1 MAGRR
6 VLIVDD
12 DPMVRRLVRDYL
24 EIAEYEVSEAVD
36 GSDGQIKAEAQHPDI
51 ILLDL
56 VMPGVD
62 GYEVCRALKL
72 NPKTRDIPVII
83 ATASG
88 DVKLNHLAYA
98 AGALA
103 CITKPFRREALEA
116 IVGVTLAQADRHRSA
131 GAN

>member
-1 MAGRR
+1 VAGKR

-24 EIAEYEVSEAVD
+24 EIAEYGVSEAVD
-36 GSDGQIKAEAQHPDI
+36 GSDGVIKAEAQHPDI

-56 VMPGVD
+56 MMPGMD
-62 GYEVCRALKL
+62 GYEVCRALKS
-72 NPKTRDIPVII
+72 NPGTREIPVII

-98 AGALA
+98 AGAHA

-116 IVGVTLAQADRHRSA
+116 VIGLTLAQAERHGGG
-131 GAN
+131 GAH